1 MVVKVRSDERVG
13 ARQPG
18 RVVTFGE
25 AMIRMTPPGHE
36 RLERSQQL
44 DLTVGGAELNV
55 AVGLRCLDVPSA
67 FVTCLPDNSLGRLIE
82 RQARASGVDVS
93 TFHWVDGGTD
103 RVGLYFL
110 EQGTDPRPSA
120 VTYDRAQ
127 SAFARIA
134 AGSFDWP
141 VLLAGASLLHISGI
155 TPALSEGCRSET
167 FAAIRAAN
175 AAGIP
180 VAFDLNYRSKL
191 WSEAEARACFI
202 ELVPLVDILFTSRGG
217 LRTFFG
223 FEGDHE
229 TVLREAR
236 DRLGLAVVAL
246 TRKKSKGSRTIQLA
260 SMALGQ
266 SNKIAVSDW
275 CKVEIVDRLG
285 GGDAFAAGFIAGY
298 LEQPDDLTHAVRL
311 GTAACALKHTVP
323 GDFLC
328 ATRAEIEAVT
338 SAISGALER

>member
-1 MVVKVRSDERVG
+1 MRVDEQVVEH
-13 ARQPG
+13 QPG

-36 RLERSQQL
+36 RLERSEQL

-55 AVGLRCLDVPSA
+55 AVGLRCLGIRSA
-67 FVTCLPDNSLGRLIE
+67 FVTCLPDNPLGRLIE
-82 RQARASGVDVS
+82 RQARANGVDIS
-93 TFHWVDGGTD
+93 TIHWVEEGSG

-110 EQGTDPRPSA
+110 EQGTDPRPST
-120 VTYDRAQ
+120 VTYDRAN
-127 SAFARIA
+127 SAISRVAPGA
-134 AGSFDWP
+134 FDWP
-141 VLLAGASLLHISGI
+141 ALLAGASLLHISGI
-155 TPALSEGCRSET
+155 TPAVSEGCRAET

-175 AAGIP
+175 GAGIP

-191 WSEAEARACFI
+191 WSEAEARACFV
-202 ELVPLVDILFTSRGG
+202 ELVPLVDILFASRGG

-223 FEGDHE
+223 FDGDHE
-229 TVLREAR
+229 TVLRDAR

-246 TRKKSKGSRTIQLA
+246 TRKRAKASRTIQLA

-311 GTAACALKHTVP
+311 GTAACALKHTMP

-338 SAISGALER
+338 SAIAGALER